1 MASSDETQEPI
12 PTDYDIAQSTDME
25 PIWELVE
32 PWGLGLDDLQ
42 YHGEYTAK
50 VKHHAIDRL
59 RDQADENE
67 GNLVLVTGMTP
78 TPKGEGKT
86 VTTVGLGQ
94 TLNHLGED
102 TMIAIREP
110 SLGPVFGVKG
120 GAAGGGRSQVLP
132 MEDINLHFTGDIHAL
147 TSAHN
152 LIAAMLDARLSQ
164 GNDLDINVNDV
175 AWERAMDMNDRAL
188 RQTAVGLGG
197 KSGGTPRE
205 GGFKLTAASELMAV
219 LCLAEDLKDLKER
232 VARIIVAYDNDGEPI
247 TVDDIEATGP
257 ATMLLRDALK
267 PNIVQTIEGT
277 PAFVHGGPFANIAH
291 GTNSLIADKAAFG
304 MGDYLVTEAGFG
316 SDLGAEKF
324 MNIVCR
330 LGDMTPNAVVLV
342 SSVRALQYHGL
353 DQWPVDFD
361 EIDESGVE
369 ALEAGFENL
378 DRHVSNLQQFGVPVV
393 VALNRFPDD
402 TEAEVEAVLDHCR
415 NDLGVRVA
423 ESEVFEDGSEGGED
437 LGEHVIEAVEE
448 NDEDDF
454 EYLYDEE
461 APIKEKI
468 ETVATDIYGADGVK
482 FTGGALDDIDR
493 MNDLG
498 LGDVP
503 VCMSK
508 TFHSF
513 SDDASKKGAPEDWE
527 LEISEVY
534 PSAGAGF
541 IVALTADALTMPGL
555 PARPAA
561 ADMDIDEDGNISGL
575 F

>member
-1 MASSDETQEPI
+1 MSSQDDKAPSEEPI
-12 PTDYDIAQSTDME
+12 PTDYDIAQSTNME

-42 YHGEYTAK
+42 YFGEYTAK
-50 VKHHAIDRL
+50 VKHHAIERL
-59 RDQADENE
+59 REQAEERAN
-67 GNLVLVTGMTP
+67 NLVLVTGMTP

-102 TMIAIREP
+102 AMIAIREP

-132 MEDINLHFTGDIHAL
+132 MEDINLHFTGDLHAL

-164 GNDLDINVNDV
+164 GNDLDIDINDV
-175 AWERAMDMNDRAL
+175 AWKRALDMNDRAL
-188 RQTAVGLGG
+188 RETVVGLGG
-197 KSGGTPRE
+197 KTGGTPRE
-205 GGFKLTAASELMAV
+205 DGFKLTAASELMAAI
-219 LCLAEDLKDLKER
+219 CLAQDLGDLKER
-232 VARIIVAYDNDGEPI
+232 IARIIVAYDEDGEPI

-257 ATMLLRDALK
+257 ATMLLRDAIK
-267 PNIVQTIEGT
+267 PNVVQTVEGT
-277 PAFVHGGPFANIAH
+277 PALVHGGPFANIAH

-342 SSVRALQYHGL
+342 ASARALKYHGL
-353 DQWPVDFD
+353 DQWPVDYD
-361 EIDESGVE
+361 AIDEAGVE
-369 ALEAGFENL
+369 AVENGFENL

-393 VALNRFPDD
+393 VAVNRFPDD
-402 TEAEVEAVLDHCR
+402 PDAEIDAITDHCR
-415 NDLGVRVA
+415 DELGVRAAV
-423 ESEVFEDGSEGGED
+423 SEVFEDGSEGGVD
-437 LGEHVIEAVEE
+437 LGNRVIDAVEE
-448 NDEDDF
+448 SDEEEF
-454 EYLYDEE
+454 EYLYDAE
-461 APIKEKI
+461 APITEKI

-482 FTGGALDDIDR
+482 FTGSALDDIER
-493 MNDLG
+493 MADLG
-498 LGDVP
+498 FDDVP

-508 TFHSF
+508 TFHSL
-513 SDDASKKGAPEDWE
+513 SDDASRKGAPSGWE

-534 PSAGAGF
+534 PS
-541 IVALTADALTMPGL
+541 
-555 PARPAA
+555 PAPA
-561 ADMDIDEDGNISGL
+561 SSSRSPPTR
-575 F
+575 

>member
-1 MASSDETQEPI
+1 MSSQDEKPEPI
-12 PTDYDIAQSTDME
+12 PTDYEIAQSTDME

-42 YHGEYTAK
+42 YFGEYTAK
-50 VKHHAIDRL
+50 VKHHALERL
-59 RDQADENE
+59 REEADEKAN
-67 GNLVLVTGMTP
+67 NLVLVTGMTP

-94 TLNHLGED
+94 TLNHLGEEAM
-102 TMIAIREP
+102 TAIREP

-132 MEDINLHFTGDIHAL
+132 MEDINLHFTGDLHAL

-152 LIAAMLDARLSQ
+152 LIAAMVDARLSQ
-164 GNDLDINVNDV
+164 GNDLDIDVNEV
-175 AWERAMDMNDRAL
+175 AWPRALDMNDRAL
-188 RQTAVGLGG
+188 RETVVGLGG
-197 KSGGTPRE
+197 ASGGTPRE
-205 GGFKLTAASELMAV
+205 DNFILTAASELMAV
-219 LCLAEDLKDLKER
+219 LCLAEDLGDLKER
-232 VARIIVAYDNDGEPI
+232 VARIIVAYDTDGEPI

-257 ATMLLRDALK
+257 ATMLLRDAIK
-267 PNIVQTIEGT
+267 PNVVQTIEGT

-304 MGDYLVTEAGFG
+304 MADYVVTEAGFG

-324 MNIVCR
+324 MNVVCR
-330 LGDMTPNAVVLV
+330 MGEMTPNAVVLV
-342 SSVRALQYHGL
+342 SSVRALKYHGENM
-353 DQWPVDFD
+353 WPADFD
-361 EIDESGVE
+361 AIDDAGVE
-369 ALEAGFENL
+369 AVKRGFENL

-402 TEAEVEAVLDHCR
+402 SDAEVQAVLDHCR
-415 NDLGVRVA
+415 DDLGVRVA
-423 ESEVFEDGSEGGED
+423 ESEVFEKGSEGGVD
-437 LGEHVIEAVEE
+437 LGNHVVDAVEE
-448 NDEDDF
+448 SDEDDF
-454 EYLYDEE
+454 EYLYDLD
-461 APIKEKI
+461 ASISEKI
-468 ETVATDIYGADGVK
+468 ETVATDIYGAEGVK
-482 FTGGALDDIDR
+482 FTGSALDDIEK

-498 LGDVP
+498 FDDVP
-503 VCMSK
+503 VVMSK
-508 TFHSF
+508 TFHSL
-513 SDDASKKGAPEDWE
+513 SDDASKKGAPSGWE

-555 PARPAA
+555 PSRPAA
-561 ADMDIDEDGNISGL
+561 ADMDIDEGGNIEGL

>member
-1 MASSDETQEPI
+1 MASSDEQQEPI

-42 YHGEYTAK
+42 YYGEYTAK

-59 RDQADENE
+59 REEAEDNE

-102 TMIAIREP
+102 AMIAIREP

-164 GNDLDINVNDV
+164 GNDLGINVNDV
-175 AWERAMDMNDRAL
+175 AWKRAMDMNDRAL
-188 RQTAVGLGG
+188 RQTVVGLGG
-197 KSGGTPRE
+197 ESGGTPRE

-219 LCLAEDLKDLKER
+219 LCLAEDLADLKER
-232 VARIIVAYDNDGEPI
+232 VARIIVAYDTDGEPI

-353 DQWPVDFD
+353 EQWPVDFD
-361 EIDESGVE
+361 EIDASGVD
-369 ALEAGFENL
+369 ALEAGFGNL

-402 TEAEVEAVLDHCR
+402 TEAEVQAVLDHCR
-415 NDLGVRVA
+415 EDLGVRVA
-423 ESEVFEDGSEGGED
+423 ESEVFEDGSEGGEA
-437 LGEHVIEAVEE
+437 LGEHVIDAVESG
-448 NDEDDF
+448 DEDDF
-454 EYLYDEE
+454 EYLYDET
-461 APIKEKI
+461 APIRENI
-468 ETVATDIYGADGVK
+468 ETVATEIYGADGVK

-493 MNDLG
+493 MEDLG
-498 LGDVP
+498 FGDVP

-513 SDDASKKGAPEDWE
+513 SDDASKKGAPEEWE

-561 ADMDIDEDGNISGL
+561 ADMDIDGDGEITGL

>member
-1 MASSDETQEPI
+1 MSSQDEKPEPI

-42 YHGEYTAK
+42 YFGEYTAK
-50 VKHHAIDRL
+50 VKHHALERL
-59 RDQADENE
+59 REEADEKAN
-67 GNLVLVTGMTP
+67 NLVLVTGMTP

-94 TLNHLGED
+94 TLNHLGEEAM
-102 TMIAIREP
+102 TAIREP

-132 MEDINLHFTGDIHAL
+132 MEDINLHFTGDLHAL

-152 LIAAMLDARLSQ
+152 LIAAMVDARLSQ
-164 GNDLDINVNDV
+164 GNDLDIDVNEV
-175 AWERAMDMNDRAL
+175 AWPRALDMNDRAL
-188 RQTAVGLGG
+188 RETVVGLGG
-197 KSGGTPRE
+197 ASGGTPRE
-205 GGFKLTAASELMAV
+205 DNFILTAASELMAV
-219 LCLAEDLKDLKER
+219 LCLAEDLGDLKER
-232 VARIIVAYDNDGEPI
+232 VARIIVAYDTDGEPI

-257 ATMLLRDALK
+257 ATMLLRDAIK
-267 PNIVQTIEGT
+267 PNVVQTIEGT

-304 MGDYLVTEAGFG
+304 MADYVVTEAGFG

-324 MNIVCR
+324 MNVVCR
-330 LGDMTPNAVVLV
+330 MGEMTPNAVVLV
-342 SSVRALQYHGL
+342 SSVRALKYHGENM
-353 DQWPVDFD
+353 WPADFD
-361 EIDESGVE
+361 AIDDAGVE
-369 ALEAGFENL
+369 AVKRGFENL

-402 TEAEVEAVLDHCR
+402 SDAEVQAVLDHCR
-415 NDLGVRVA
+415 DDLGVRVA
-423 ESEVFEDGSEGGED
+423 ESEVFEKGSEGGVD
-437 LGEHVIEAVEE
+437 LGNHVVDAVEE
-448 NDEDDF
+448 SDEDDF
-454 EYLYDEE
+454 EYLYDLD
-461 APIKEKI
+461 ASISEKI

-482 FTGGALDDIDR
+482 FTGSALDDIEK

-498 LGDVP
+498 FDDVP
-503 VCMSK
+503 VVMSK
-508 TFHSF
+508 TFHSL
-513 SDDASKKGAPEDWE
+513 SDDASKKGAPSGWE

-555 PARPAA
+555 PSRPAA
-561 ADMDIDEDGNISGL
+561 ADMDIDEGGNIEGL

>member
-1 MASSDETQEPI
+1 MASSDENQEPI

-42 YHGEYTAK
+42 YFGEYTAK
-50 VKHHAIDRL
+50 VKHHAIERL
-59 RDQADENE
+59 RDQAEDKEN
-67 GNLVLVTGMTP
+67 NLVLVTGMTP

-102 TMIAIREP
+102 AMIAIREP

-175 AWERAMDMNDRAL
+175 AWKRAMDMNDRAL
-188 RQTAVGLGG
+188 RETVVGLGG

-219 LCLAEDLKDLKER
+219 LCLAEDLADLKER
-232 VARIIVAYDNDGEPI
+232 VARIIVAYDRDGEPI

-291 GTNSLIADKAAFG
+291 GTNSLIADDVAAKLS
-304 MGDYLVTEAGFG
+304 DYLVTEAGFG

-342 SSVRALQYHGL
+342 STVRALKYHGM
-353 DQWPVDFD
+353 DQWPVDYD
-361 EIDESGVE
+361 EIDEAGVE
-369 ALEAGFENL
+369 AVEAGFSNL
-378 DRHVSNLQQFGVPVV
+378 DKHARNLQKLGVPVV
-393 VALNRFPDD
+393 VSVNRFPDD
-402 TEAEVEAVLDHCR
+402 TDAEIQAVLDHCQ
-415 NDLGVRVA
+415 DVLDVRAA
-423 ESEVFEDGSEGGED
+423 ESNVFADGSEGGVD
-437 LGEHVIEAVEE
+437 LAENVIEATE
-448 NDEDDF
+448 
-454 EYLYDEE
+454 
-461 APIKEKI
+461 
-468 ETVATDIYGADGVK
+468 
-482 FTGGALDDIDR
+482 
-493 MNDLG
+493 
-498 LGDVP
+498 
-503 VCMSK
+503 
-508 TFHSF
+508 
-513 SDDASKKGAPEDWE
+513 
-527 LEISEVY
+527 
-534 PSAGAGF
+534 
-541 IVALTADALTMPGL
+541 
-555 PARPAA
+555 
-561 ADMDIDEDGNISGL
+561 
-575 F
+575 

>member
-1 MASSDETQEPI
+1 MTSQDEPTEPI
-12 PTDYDIAQSTDME
+12 PTDYDIAQSTEME

-42 YHGEYTAK
+42 YFGEYTAK
-50 VKHHAIDRL
+50 VKHHALDRL
-59 RDQADENE
+59 REEAENRE
-67 GNLVLVTGMTP
+67 NNLVLVTGMTP

-94 TLNHLGED
+94 TLNHLGEEA
-102 TMIAIREP
+102 MIAIREP

-132 MEDINLHFTGDIHAL
+132 MEDINLHFTGDLHAL

-152 LIAAMLDARLSQ
+152 LISAMLDAKLT
-164 GNDLDINVNDV
+164 NDPEFDV
-175 AWERAMDMNDRAL
+175 DVTDVRWPRAIDMNDRAL
-188 RQTAVGLGG
+188 REMVVGLGG

-205 GGFKLTAASELMAV
+205 DSFLLTAASELMAS
-219 LCLAEDLKDLKER
+219 LCMADGLGDLKER
-232 VARIIVAYDNDGEPI
+232 VARIIVAYDGDGDPI

-257 ATMLLRDALK
+257 ATMLLRDAIK
-267 PNIVQTIEGT
+267 PNVVQTIEGT

-330 LGDMTPNAVVLV
+330 LGDMTPNAVVMV
-342 SSVRALQYHGL
+342 ASVRALKYHGENM
-353 DQWPVDFD
+353 WPADFD
-361 EIDESGVE
+361 AIDDAGVE
-369 ALEAGFENL
+369 AVERGFENL
-378 DRHVSNLQQFGVPVV
+378 DKHVSNLQQFGVPVV

-402 TEAEVEAVLDHCR
+402 GDAEVQAVLDHCR
-415 NDLGVRVA
+415 EDLGVRVA
-423 ESEVFEDGSEGGED
+423 ESEVFEKGSEGGEN
-437 LGEHVIEAVEE
+437 LGEHVIDAVAES
-448 NDEDDF
+448 DEGEF
-454 EYLYDEE
+454 EYLYDLDI
-461 APIKEKI
+461 PITQKI
-468 ETVATDIYGADGVK
+468 ETIATEIYGADGVK
-482 FTGGALDDIDR
+482 FTGSALDDIER
-493 MNDLG
+493 MEDLG
-498 LGDVP
+498 FGEVP

-508 TFHSF
+508 TFHSL
-513 SDDASKKGAPEDWE
+513 SDDASKKGAPSGWE

-541 IVALTADALTMPGL
+541 LVALTADALTMPGL

>member
-1 MASSDETQEPI
+1 MASSDENQEPI

-42 YHGEYTAK
+42 YFGEYTAK

-59 RDQADENE
+59 RDQAEDNE
-67 GNLVLVTGMTP
+67 ENLVLVTGMTP

-102 TMIAIREP
+102 AMIAIREP

-164 GNDLDINVNDV
+164 GNDLDIDVNDV
-175 AWERAMDMNDRAL
+175 AWKRSIDMNDRAL
-188 RQTAVGLGG
+188 RQTVVGLGG

-219 LCLAEDLKDLKER
+219 LCLAEDLGDLKER
-232 VARIIVAYDNDGEPI
+232 IARIIVAYDTDGDPI
-247 TVDDIEATGP
+247 TVEDIEATGP
-257 ATMLLRDALK
+257 ATMLLRDTLK

-291 GTNSLIADKAAFG
+291 GTNSLIADRAAFG

-361 EIDESGVE
+361 EIEASGVD
-369 ALEAGFENL
+369 ALEGGFENL
-378 DRHVSNLQQFGVPVV
+378 DRHVQNLQQFGVPVV
-393 VALNRFPDD
+393 VALNRFPED
-402 TEAEVEAVLDHCR
+402 TEEEVQAVLDHCR
-415 NDLGVRVA
+415 DDLGVRVA
-423 ESEVFEDGSEGGED
+423 ESEVFADGSEGGED
-437 LGEHVIEAVEE
+437 LGEHVISAVNES
-448 NDEDDF
+448 DEDEF
-454 EYLYDEE
+454 EYLYEVDE
-461 APIKEKI
+461 PITEKI
-468 ETVATDIYGADGVK
+468 ETIATEIYGADGVK
-482 FTGGALDDIDR
+482 FTGNALSDIER
-493 MNDLG
+493 MEDLG
-498 LGDVP
+498 FGDVP

-513 SDDASKKGAPEDWE
+513 SDDATKKGAPEDWE